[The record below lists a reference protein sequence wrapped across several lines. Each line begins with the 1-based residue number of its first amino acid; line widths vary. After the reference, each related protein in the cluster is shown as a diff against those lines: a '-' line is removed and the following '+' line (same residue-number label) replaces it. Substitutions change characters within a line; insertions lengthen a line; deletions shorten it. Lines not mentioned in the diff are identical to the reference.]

1 MTAHPVPLAG
11 AIVSAALPPAAVPIA
26 VLTAAMVVPAAFVSF
41 AAAMTLAW
49 PEFPVTGAWVVAML
63 CVVVVTVVVDFVR
76 GVFPEAV
83 RHPLVVD
90 FCPGAVVIP

>member
-1 MTAHPVPLAG
+1 VPG
-11 AIVSAALPPAAVPIA
+11 AAVSAVLLPAAVSI
-26 VLTAAMVVPAAFVSF
+26 AAMAVPAVSVIV
-41 AAAMTLAW
+41 AAAMALGG